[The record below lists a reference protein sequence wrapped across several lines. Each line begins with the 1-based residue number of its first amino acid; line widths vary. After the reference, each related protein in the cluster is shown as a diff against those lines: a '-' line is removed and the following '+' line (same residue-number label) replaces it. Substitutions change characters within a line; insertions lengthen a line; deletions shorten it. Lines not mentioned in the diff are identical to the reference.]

1 MKQNKKQKTLLFR
14 LLRNVILL
22 AVSLFIF
29 VSGIFFI
36 WIATLKTPD
45 FEGFNDRLVKNSTK
59 LYDRTGKV
67 LLYDIHND
75 IKRTVILKEEISLY
89 VKNATVAI
97 EDSEFY
103 NHKGVRFKSLVRAI
117 LANLKQGGFSQG
129 GSTIT
134 QQIIKNSLL
143 TQDKKVSRKIKEW
156 ILALKIEQEMTK
168 DDILAIYL
176 NETPYGGNLYGVKE
190 ASQAFFGVAPID
202 LTLAQS
208 AYLAAIPKAPTYYS
222 PYGSHKKELAERA
235 DVVLGR
241 MKELDFIQNEEYL
254 QAKNSEVV
262 FLPQAKVGIIA
273 PHFVF
278 YIKEYLTEKYGS
290 DAVDSGGLVVI
301 TTLDAKLQEKA
312 EAVVKK
318 HALQNEKDYD
328 ASNAALVATD
338 PQTGEI
344 LTMVGSRD
352 YFDKEIDGNFNVATA
367 ERQPGSSFKPF
378 LYATA
383 FTKGYRPDTV
393 LFDVPTEFNT
403 SCNAYGVA
411 VSTTQDRCYH
421 PQNYDNVFK
430 GPISLRNALGG
441 SRNVPSVQLLYLV
454 GINDTINT
462 ARQMGISTLTDPDRY
477 GLTLVLGGGEV
488 SLLEMASA
496 YATFANDGKY
506 IKPTGILDIKD
517 SKGSILEQSS
527 VKETQAIPENTA
539 RLISDVLSDN
549 TARQS
554 LFGVQNFINFG
565 SQYDV
570 AGKTGTTDKNVDAWM
585 MGYSPSIAVGVWSG
599 NNDNTPMKKGSA
611 I

>member
-59 LYDRTGKV
+59 LYDRTGKI

-75 IKRTVILKEEISLY
+75 IKRTVIPKEEISLY

-241 MKELDFIQNEEYL
+241 MKKIDFIQNE
-254 QAKNSEVV
+254 KN
-262 FLPQAKVGIIA
+262 F
-273 PHFVF
+273 
-278 YIKEYLTEKYGS
+278 
-290 DAVDSGGLVVI
+290 
-301 TTLDAKLQEKA
+301 
-312 EAVVKK
+312 
-318 HALQNEKDYD
+318 
-328 ASNAALVATD
+328 
-338 PQTGEI
+338 
-344 LTMVGSRD
+344 
-352 YFDKEIDGNFNVATA
+352 
-367 ERQPGSSFKPF
+367 
-378 LYATA
+378 
-383 FTKGYRPDTV
+383 
-393 LFDVPTEFNT
+393 
-403 SCNAYGVA
+403 
-411 VSTTQDRCYH
+411 
-421 PQNYDNVFK
+421 
-430 GPISLRNALGG
+430 
-441 SRNVPSVQLLYLV
+441 
-454 GINDTINT
+454 
-462 ARQMGISTLTDPDRY
+462 
-477 GLTLVLGGGEV
+477 
-488 SLLEMASA
+488 
-496 YATFANDGKY
+496 
-506 IKPTGILDIKD
+506 
-517 SKGSILEQSS
+517 
-527 VKETQAIPENTA
+527 
-539 RLISDVLSDN
+539 
-549 TARQS
+549 
-554 LFGVQNFINFG
+554 
-565 SQYDV
+565 
-570 AGKTGTTDKNVDAWM
+570 
-585 MGYSPSIAVGVWSG
+585 
-599 NNDNTPMKKGSA
+599 
-611 I
+611 